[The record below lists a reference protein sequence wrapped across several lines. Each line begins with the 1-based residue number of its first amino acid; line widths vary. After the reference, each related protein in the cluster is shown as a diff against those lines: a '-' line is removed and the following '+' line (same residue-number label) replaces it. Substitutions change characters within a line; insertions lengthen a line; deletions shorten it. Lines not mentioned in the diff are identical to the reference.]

1 MIVGSEKLFQ
11 QLGTICIHVDFSETS
26 VHSNSNAQSSM
37 MFTISPRQL
46 PFLGGFSPAF
56 QEKVE
61 KAKAAPAPAVPKE
74 SKPEKAAQSHWA

>member
-1 MIVGSEKLFQ
+1 
-11 QLGTICIHVDFSETS
+11 
-26 VHSNSNAQSSM
+26 M
-37 MFTISPRQL
+37 MFTISPLQL
-46 PFLGGFSPAF
+46 PFLGASPAF

>member
-1 MIVGSEKLFQ
+1 
-11 QLGTICIHVDFSETS
+11 
-26 VHSNSNAQSSM
+26 M

-74 SKPEKAAQSHWA
+74 SKPEKAAQSHWAWIGNETWVSFSYLQGGAPVR